1 MAKIAPTH
9 AAEQSAVVLAKTR
22 TERRRAPAA
31 VYKGSRLPGMARLI
45 TSAKEPCLANHRSAR
60 ASDSGV
66 RYFWID
72 CDQASRWP
80 KVDPS
85 TYRPRSPT
93 HMPRNVAAS
102 PNQGFRRPLADKV
115 AANKVPHPH
124 RQASPTQSRV
134 RGQLATGEA
143 HVRSSSS
150 ASGCHGGVLECGR

>member
-115 AANKVPHPH
+115 AANKVAP
-124 RQASPTQSRV
+124 
-134 RGQLATGEA
+134 
-143 HVRSSSS
+143 SSYTSVANTITMPRTACDWGS
-150 ASGCHGGVLECGR
+150 ACKKFIFS